1 MQKRSEKG
9 KLPVHVIA
17 MASIGDKE
25 AMNAVFEQYDG
36 LISYILINEIRS
48 WQLNIKLVPVEDML
62 QQVRADLVKA
72 VRKFTIRCLRK
83 AIRLRI
89 PESLYLVSRMYFSS
103 SFRYKTRECFRVL
116 FVILSSF
123 PML

>member
-1 MQKRSEKG
+1 MQKRNEKG

-72 VRKFTIRCLRK
+72 IRKFSIR
-83 AIRLRI
+83 
-89 PESLYLVSRMYFSS
+89 Y
-103 SFRYKTRECFRVL
+103 
-116 FVILSSF
+116 
-123 PML
+123 